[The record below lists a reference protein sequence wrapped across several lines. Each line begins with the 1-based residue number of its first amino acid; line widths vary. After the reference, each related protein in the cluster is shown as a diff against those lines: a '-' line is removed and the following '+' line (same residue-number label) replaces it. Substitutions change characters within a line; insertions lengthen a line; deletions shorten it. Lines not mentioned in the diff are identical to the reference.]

1 MAEGPLTDGELA
13 AMALAGRQSAYT
25 DLLARHR
32 EPIYRI
38 VRGHIGDA
46 DEAVDVTQQAFIAA
60 FAALDRYDRVRPFR
74 HWLARIALNKCRD
87 WARRRAVRR
96 LLTAALPLGAAEAVA
111 DESIP
116 QDVVLADRQR
126 LKGVMLAI
134 AGLPSRL
141 KEALLLHTVEGLSQ
155 SETAAVLGVT
165 EKTVETRVY
174 RARQKLNEILR
185 GQSESGVSSR
195 MTNDEGP
202 SS

>member
-13 AMALAGRQSAYT
+13 TMALSGRQSAYA

-46 DEAVDVTQQAFIAA
+46 DEAVDVTQLAFIAA

-96 LLTAALPLGAAEAVA
+96 LLTGALPLGAAEAIA
-111 DESIP
+111 DESVP
-116 QDVVLADRQR
+116 QDVVLDDRQR
-126 LKGVMLAI
+126 LKDVMLAI
-134 AGLPSRL
+134 ARLPSRL

-155 SETAAVLGVT
+155 SETAALLGVS

-185 GQSESGVSSR
+185 GQSGAGVFPR
-195 MTNDEGP
+195 TTDDEGP
-202 SS
+202 CS